1 MTRPCKL
8 SCINKFYI
16 EKGIQVI
23 ITTHSPATISLA
35 PDFAHFYEIFHQDND
50 SPKIVEVNKYDYE
63 ELRESNKSFYLETI
77 VRVQKRILKQI
88 KKVHYLISCDI
99 NQNNVIN
106 YYIEKLK
113 KIEGVEI
120 ESTTN

>member
-1 MTRPCKL
+1 MDHLSEKERRAYVIAHNSTNLETSFDDGILYDQLKKL
-8 SCINKFYI
+8 QEFNFK
-16 EKGIQVI
+16 
-23 ITTHSPATISLA
+23 
-35 PDFAHFYEIFHQDND
+35 DFGLDVG
-50 SPKIVEVNKYDYE
+50 K
-63 ELRESNKSFYLETI
+63 YLETI

-99 NQNNVIN
+99 NQNNAIS